1 MHRLAVFRVSEVLVG
16 HSAAA
21 AIVGVD
27 AEGRQVR
34 IEVPAIEAATVQP
47 GHVLV
52 LGWTATPV
60 PELAEASPSTVTPQG
75 VVAEPI
81 DELGLF
87 AETGALAA
95 RDDDD
100 AEAEGLATMAEFRAL
115 MGLG

>member
-1 MHRLAVFRVSEVLVG
+1 MSVFRVTEILVG

-34 IEVPAIEAATVQP
+34 LEVPAIEAATVQA

-52 LGWTATPV
+52 LSWTATPV
-60 PELAEASPSTVTPQG
+60 PELAEAAPSTAAPQG
-75 VVAEPI
+75 VVAEPM

-100 AEAEGLATMAEFRAL
+100 DEAESVGTMTELRAL

>member
-1 MHRLAVFRVSEVLVG
+1 MQRMSVFRVNEVLVG

-27 AEGRQVR
+27 AEGRQLR

-60 PELAEASPSTVTPQG
+60 PELVEASPSTATPQG
-75 VVAEPI
+75 VVAEPM
-81 DELGLF
+81 DELGLL

-100 AEAEGLATMAEFRAL
+100 DEAEGLGKMAELRAL
-115 MGLG
+115 MGLA

>member
-1 MHRLAVFRVSEVLVG
+1 MQA
-16 HSAAA
+16 
-21 AIVGVD
+21 
-27 AEGRQVR
+27 
-34 IEVPAIEAATVQP
+34 

-52 LGWTATPV
+52 LSWTATPV
-60 PELAEASPSTVTPQG
+60 PELAEAAPSTAAPQG
-75 VVAEPI
+75 VVAEPM

-100 AEAEGLATMAEFRAL
+100 DEAESVGTMTELRAL

>member
-1 MHRLAVFRVSEVLVG
+1 MSVFRVSEVLVG

-21 AIVGVD
+21 AIIGVD

-34 IEVPAIEAATVQP
+34 IEVPAIEAATVQA

-52 LGWTATPV
+52 LSWTATPV
-60 PELAEASPSTVTPQG
+60 PELAEAAPSTAAPQG
-75 VVAEPI
+75 VVAEPM
-81 DELGLF
+81 DEIGLF

-100 AEAEGLATMAEFRAL
+100 DEAESVGTMTELRAL

>member
-1 MHRLAVFRVSEVLVG
+1 MSVFRVSEVLFG
-16 HSAAA
+16 HSAVA
-21 AIVGVD
+21 AIIGVD

-34 IEVPAIEAATVQP
+34 IEVPALEAATVQA
-47 GHVLV
+47 GYVLV

-60 PELAEASPSTVTPQG
+60 PELAEAVPSTAAPQG
-75 VVAEPI
+75 VVAEPME
-81 DELGLF
+81 ELGLF

-100 AEAEGLATMAEFRAL
+100 DEAESVGTMTELRAL